1 MKTDVFPNT
10 LNSWIV
16 GKLAEGGPSRGEV
29 NRHVMTVYARPL
41 KVYFLGSSERH
52 LGEPDDIING
62 FFESRLSHD
71 DFLTKWRESG
81 MRLRRWLMNALCFYL
96 KEVRRKNRRDAVAS
110 DNDDDPVSFTG
121 DPDAEI
127 DRTFVI
133 ELVREA
139 LRLTGEC
146 CAEDGLSAHWDVF
159 LRHHH
164 QGEGYDR
171 IAEEIGVTRARAE
184 VMGRTAT
191 RKFRKVIR
199 DLLAADGVP
208 EDELDREIESLLE
221 ITS

>member
-16 GKLAEGGPSRGEV
+16 RKLDEGGPSLAEV
-29 NRHVMTVYARPL
+29 NRHVMSVYARPL

-52 LGEPDDIING
+52 LGEPDDIVNG

-71 DFLTKWRESG
+71 DFLSKWRESG

-96 KEVRRKNRRDAVAS
+96 KEVRRRNRRDAVAGE
-110 DNDDDPVSFTG
+110 NDDEPVSFTG

-127 DRTFVI
+127 DRTFVV

-139 LRLTGEC
+139 LRRAGEQC
-146 CAEDGLSAHWDVF
+146 VEEGMGAHWDVF

-164 QGEGYDR
+164 HGESYDH
-171 IAEEIGVTRARAE
+171 IAGEIGVTRARAE

-191 RKFRKVIR
+191 RRFRKVIR

-221 ITS
+221 TTS